1 MLINKNSIMKVV
13 LSKKLF
19 ISFSGI
25 FLFLVCFLLINP
37 AVHSQVVNESTKK
50 KVSVGI
56 GIYDDIMMNVP
67 SGIKTRIINQGVHV
81 YALYNLPFGKS
92 IYGFSIGLGVST
104 HNVFG
109 NFLVNKSGDSTVLV
123 KIPDAVGYKRSKIA
137 LAYLEVPFEFNIKT
151 KGKFQA
157 ALGFK
162 VGYMIGSKEVYVGDG
177 GITTFNFSSSTPTK
191 IRVKSLGVPNVD
203 QFAYGPTLRVGY
215 KWIALDCYYM
225 LSTIFTKDHGPDIYP
240 VSVGIA
246 IVPF

>member
-1 MLINKNSIMKVV
+1 MRVV
-13 LSKKLF
+13 LSKKSF
-19 ISFSGI
+19 FPFSGI
-25 FLFLVCFLLINP
+25 VLFLVSFLLINP
-37 AVHSQVVNESTKK
+37 VAHSQVVNESTKK

-67 SGIKTRIINQGVHV
+67 AGIKTLVINQGVHV

-92 IYGFSIGLGVST
+92 IFGFSVGLGFSS
-104 HNVFG
+104 HNIFG

-123 KIPDAVGYKRSKIA
+123 KIPDTVGYKRTKIS

-177 GITTFNFSSSTPTK
+177 GIKTFNFSSATPTK
-191 IRVKSLGVPNVD
+191 IRVKSLGVPNID

-225 LSTIFTKDHGPDIYP
+225 LSTIFTKNHGPDMYP